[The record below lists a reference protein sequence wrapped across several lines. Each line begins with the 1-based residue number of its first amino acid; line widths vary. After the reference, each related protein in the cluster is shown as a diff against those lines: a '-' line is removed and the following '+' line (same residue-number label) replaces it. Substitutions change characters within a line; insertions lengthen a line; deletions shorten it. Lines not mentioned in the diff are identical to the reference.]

1 MIDWTFRVGDIVT
14 FAGLIV
20 GGLYF
25 LARLESQL
33 VSVRTQNES
42 LSKAVT
48 KVEGQMETVA
58 AALVKVAVQDERLKS
73 HSLRLSQLEADIRQL
88 ETQGGPYVEPR

>member
-73 HSLRLSQLEADIRQL
+73 HSLRLSQLEADIRRL